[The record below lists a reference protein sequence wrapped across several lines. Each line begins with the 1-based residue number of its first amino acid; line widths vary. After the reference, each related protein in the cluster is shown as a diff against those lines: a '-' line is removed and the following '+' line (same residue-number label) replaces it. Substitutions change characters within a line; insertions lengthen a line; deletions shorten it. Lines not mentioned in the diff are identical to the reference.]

1 MKTVF
6 DYKNE
11 LNELT
16 FTDAQKA
23 AMTERLLQAAQPPAK
38 KHRRRFTK
46 RSIVAVAA
54 AVACLCAV
62 AGAAGIPK
70 VVSDVFAP
78 VFGTAETEIIDKIG
92 HPIGASATAGGVT
105 ITADAI
111 VADKYHYAIA
121 YSLEKTDGTAFDL
134 EALGTVGDGV
144 LPLTFGQSDTNTG
157 ILGGG
162 HGTSYFYDAD
172 SADNAIQYV
181 VLYESDSALPVGGT
195 VKATFKDLYCY
206 PSGDYENRQ
215 LLAKGNWKLTF
226 AMDFEDAS
234 LSLPAGQ
241 KTTLNGM
248 DVTIDAVTLSPLA
261 LRVDYTVDSHGLFPQ
276 AENAADSD
284 ETAMQSVLYDRYLM
298 NLDIIVAMKDGTAFT
313 INNGGNIT
321 RDETSSTTHCQK
333 GNVFDRIIDLNDVAS
348 IVVQDVTIPVELS

>member
-23 AMTERLLQAAQPPAK
+23 AMTERLLQAAAPSAEKP
-38 KHRRRFTK
+38 RRRFTK

-54 AVACLCAV
+54 AAACLCAV

-111 VADKYHYAIA
+111 LGDKYHYAVV

-134 EALGTVGDGV
+134 EEIGTVGDN
-144 LPLTFGQSDTNTG
+144 LLNLSFGQSDLLTG
-157 ILGGG
+157 ILSGG
-162 HGTSYFYDAD
+162 HGVSYFYDAD
-172 SADNAIQYV
+172 PNDNAIQYTV
-181 VLYESDSALPVGGT
+181 AYESNEALPVGGSA
-195 VKATFKDLYCY
+195 KAMFKDLYYY
-206 PSGDYENRQ
+206 PGSDYENRQ

-248 DVTIDAVTLSPLA
+248 DVTIDAITLSPLA
-261 LRVDYTVDSHGLFPQ
+261 LRVDYTVDSLIPR
-276 AENAADSD
+276 AENAADGR
-284 ETAMQSVLYDRYLM
+284 ETAAQSAIRDKYFGDLEITV
-298 NLDIIVAMKDGTAFT
+298 VMKDGSAFT
-313 INNGGNIT
+313 MDGSGGHIA
-321 RDETSSTTHCQK
+321 RDDGAGIARCQK
-333 GNVFDRIIDLNDVAS
+333 GSVFERIIDLNDVAS
-348 IVVQDVTIPVELS
+348 IVVEDVTIPVELS

>member
-23 AMTERLLQAAQPPAK
+23 AMTERLLQAAAPSAEKP
-38 KHRRRFTK
+38 RRRFTK

-54 AVACLCAV
+54 AAACLCAV

-111 VADKYHYAIA
+111 LGDKYHYAIA

-144 LPLTFGQSDTNTG
+144 LPLTFEQSDTDTG

-172 SADNAIQYV
+172 STDNAIQYV

-195 VKATFKDLYCY
+195 VKATFKNLYCY

-215 LLAKGNWKLTF
+215 LLAKGNWTLKF

-234 LSLPAGQ
+234 VSLPAGQ

-248 DVTIDAVTLSPLA
+248 DVTIDAITLSPLA
-261 LRVDYTVDSHGLFPQ
+261 LRVDYTVNSLIPR
-276 AENAADSD
+276 AEDAADGQ
-284 ETAMQSVLYDRYLM
+284 ETDMQRAIRDKYFGDFEITV
-298 NLDIIVAMKDGTAFT
+298 IMKDGTAFSMDGS
-313 INNGGNIT
+313 GGHIA
-321 RDETSSTTHCQK
+321 RDDGAGIARCQK
-333 GNVFDRIIDLNDVAS
+333 GSVFERIIDLDDVAS

>member
-16 FTDAQKA
+16 FTDAQKE
-23 AMTERLLQAAQPPAK
+23 AMTERLLQAAQPPVK
-38 KHRRRFTK
+38 KHRRFTK

-70 VVSDVFAP
+70 LASDVFAP

-92 HPIGASATAGGVT
+92 HPIAASDTAGGVT

-111 VADKYHYAIA
+111 LGDKYHYAVV

-134 EALGTVGDGV
+134 EEIGTVGDN
-144 LPLTFGQSDTNTG
+144 LLNLSFGQSDLLTG
-157 ILGGG
+157 VLSGG
-162 HGTSYFYDAD
+162 HGVSYFYDAD
-172 SADNAIQYV
+172 PSDNAVQYV
-181 VLYESDSALPVGGT
+181 VTYESDKTLPVGGT
-195 VKATFKDLYCY
+195 AKATFKDLYYY
-206 PSGDYENRQ
+206 PGGDYENRQ
-215 LLAKGNWKLTF
+215 ALAKGSWTLKF

-234 LSLPAGQ
+234 VSLPALQ
-241 KTTLNGM
+241 NTTLNGM

-261 LRVDYTVDSHGLFPQ
+261 LRVDYTVDSLIPRT
-276 AENAADSD
+276 ENAADGR
-284 ETAMQSVLYDRYLM
+284 ETAAQSAIRDKYFGDLEITVVM
-298 NLDIIVAMKDGTAFT
+298 TDGTAFT
-313 INNGGNIT
+313 MDGSGGGIT
-321 RDETSSTTHCQK
+321 PDEKSGTTHCQK